1 MWYPP
6 DHVAFNNLSPALFTG
21 GSCVRN
27 GTRQASDA
35 GQAQCPRWVIHVIAN
50 SRRNPPLSVVGPI
63 GDKTRCNRFVR
74 EVPIAAKAGVRAQTT
89 PEDATRLV

>member
-1 MWYPP
+1 MRRCMWYPP

-35 GQAQCPRWVIHVIAN
+35 GQAQCPRWVIHVI
-50 SRRNPPLSVVGPI
+50 SIVRHPLPVYPH
-63 GDKTRCNRFVR
+63 NRH
-74 EVPIAAKAGVRAQTT
+74 IAASQQT
-89 PEDATRLV
+89 DAADNS